1 MSHSTQ
7 SYPVTLL
14 GLSSVPSV
22 TDLIMSESPQS
33 HVMVTQSTV
42 NSLQLPVFSTANVTT
57 QSEQRMPTRQSYYLI
72 TEPSVPLTGQRPP
85 LSCSAS
91 QIVTSGNTFGRD
103 LNIHDRVSVNTQS
116 SFVSNSDQG
125 AAASSPLN
133 VGVFANQ
140 YPVLGV
146 TRYFCNALRNI
157 ITFWSNG
164 VT

>member
-22 TDLIMSESPQS
+22 TDLIMSESAQS
-33 HVMVTQSTV
+33 RMMVTQSAV
-42 NSLQLPVFSTANVTT
+42 NSLQLPVFTTANVTT

-116 SFVSNSDQG
+116 PFVSSSD
-125 AAASSPLN
+125 
-133 VGVFANQ
+133 
-140 YPVLGV
+140 
-146 TRYFCNALRNI
+146 
-157 ITFWSNG
+157 
-164 VT
+164 